1 MSMATRTD
9 TQSPALHVADG
20 HDLIPEHARALLEA
34 AREDR
39 LEALYVLAVH
49 CGLRQGELLGLRWED
64 VDLDAGV
71 LRMRGTKTARSRRTV
86 KLSQTVLEAL
96 RSHLTRQL
104 EEIDKMGD
112 RYQDRGLVFA
122 SEIGTPLNRYNVMLR
137 SSRCSRKPG
146 CPILGS
152 TTCAI
157 RAPRYCSRSGD
168 TMIFRHMQKPL
179 GMRQILIDKRI
190 YVH

>member
-39 LEALYVLAVH
+39 LEALYMLAVH

-122 SEIGTPLNRYNVMLR
+122 SEIGTPLNRYNVMQRSFKPLLAKAGLPDIRFHDLR
-137 SSRCSRKPG
+137 H
-146 CPILGS
+146 
-152 TTCAI
+152 TCATI
-157 RAPRYCSRSGD
+157 LLSKRGHHDFQTYAKALRYAANPYR
-168 TMIFRHMQKPL
+168 
-179 GMRQILIDKRI
+179 
-190 YVH
+190 